1 MSGIINKHQLNMK
14 DKVGISRGKCTIPA
28 CECTEYLK
36 PEDSTG
42 LRCDYCDHAPTKHAK
57 TVTSKLGACT
67 KCRDCLSY
75 ESEDDP
81 PYPTSFPVCEYCDC
95 PARYHEDA
103 NRCNDIQAF
112 NIHCV
117 NLNILLL

>member
-1 MSGIINKHQLNMK
+1 MK
-14 DKVGISRGKCTIPA
+14 DKRGIIRAKCMILG
-28 CECTEYLK
+28 CECTEYVK

-57 TVTSKLGACT
+57 TVTPKPGACT

-81 PYPTSFPVCEYCDC
+81 SYPTPYPDCEYCDC
-95 PARYHEDA
+95 PARYHEDVDK
-103 NRCNDIQAF
+103 CNDIYPG
-112 NIHCV
+112 ISLV
-117 NLNILLL
+117 NQTLSSAWRLSIRVISNR

>member
-1 MSGIINKHQLNMK
+1 MK
-14 DKVGISRGKCTIPA
+14 DKQGITRGKCMSSE

-42 LRCDYCDHAPTKHAK
+42 LRCDYCDHAPAKHAK
-57 TVTSKLGACT
+57 TETRKLGACT

-81 PYPTSFPVCEYCDC
+81 SYPDCEYCDC
-95 PARYHEDA
+95 PAQYHENADT
-103 NRCNDIQAF
+103 
-112 NIHCV
+112 
-117 NLNILLL
+117 